1 MNRRLLSGQKEAG
14 SRNPVYLKFNMA
26 NEITRNV
33 ETSTSVATKDYAE
46 RKGRQKRIINFT
58 KNLDMDAIMS
68 VQSSQD
74 STFLAQLMLSN
85 ENRE

>member
-1 MNRRLLSGQKEAG
+1 
-14 SRNPVYLKFNMA
+14 MA
-26 NEITRNV
+26 NEITRNT
-33 ETSTSVATKDYAE
+33 ETPNRVAAKDYAE
-46 RKGRQKRIINFT
+46 RKGRQKRIINVT

-74 STFLAQLMLSN
+74 SSFLAQLMLSN